1 MPSLLNLPLPPSVS
15 GSGHRTV
22 STIIALLAT
31 FYATSCLAT
40 GEHPISCLAEY
51 SKLVKPVSSAL
62 VQPEQTGGPSWDIK
76 NAFEYSG
83 AIGPD
88 CKKVFGETGSFRVI
102 TQNGKLF
109 FLELRATTK
118 EPVMVKYLPQA
129 EISRM
134 EAALRQGGAALANFK
149 LAVDGGV
156 VVTYSIRRWGADFL
170 ESVGFLAFEA
180 KYK

>member
-1 MPSLLNLPLPPSVS
+1 MSVLIVLL
-15 GSGHRTV
+15 T
-22 STIIALLAT
+22 T
-31 FYATSCLAT
+31 FYVPYCWATV
-40 GEHPISCLAEY
+40 EHPISCLAEY
-51 SKLVKPVSSAL
+51 SKLVKPVGSAL
-62 VQPEQTGGPSWDIK
+62 VQPEQAGGPSWDII
-76 NAFEYSG
+76 NPFEYSG
-83 AIGPD
+83 PIGPE
-88 CKKVFGETGSFRVI
+88 CKKVFGETGAFRVI

-109 FLELRATTK
+109 FLDLRATTK

-149 LAVDGGV
+149 LGVDGGI
-156 VVTYSIRRWGADFL
+156 VVTYSIRRWGAHFL